1 MNCSEKEVKHRWKK
15 AIYDM
20 IKLDDKVGG
29 FLKYSTEE
37 DTILTI
43 GHRNGL
49 NWEELMAFLPG
60 RS

>member
-1 MNCSEKEVKHRWKK
+1 MGCKEKEVRHRWRK
-15 AIYDM
+15 AIYQL

-49 NWEELMAFLPG
+49 SWTDLITFLPG

>member
-1 MNCSEKEVKHRWKK
+1 VRYRWRK
-15 AIYDM
+15 AIYQM

-29 FLKYSTEE
+29 FLKYSAEE
-37 DTILTI
+37 DAILTI

-49 NWEELMAFLPG
+49 NWEQLMTFLPG